1 MLEVER
7 VHDAFGP
14 LYNGVFSARMPVK
27 LQNSRCEALLTGRSE
42 PIAVWSMLGGTPY
55 PAVAMHKAWKELL
68 KNQQHD
74 GIGGCHVDRVTETM
88 NERYRKVQ
96 DIGETVIKTSLSE
109 LAGRID
115 LSKLGEREI
124 GLVIAN
130 TALVLPVTSRSL
142 PLARLTAGILMI
154 SASELVAEGLPL
166 ISTVAVVAFALTS
179 VLILASRPA
188 GWLVNQLLTSES
200 AVIAL
205 NLSFVSVI
213 VTSVAVISVPVV
225 PVMVTSATVAAGAV
239 VSCTNLRTV
248 LLLAESYSPL

>member
-1 MLEVER
+1 MAVG
-7 VHDAFGP
+7 AAI
-14 LYNGVFSARMPVK
+14 GV
-27 LQNSRCEALLTGRSE
+27 
-42 PIAVWSMLGGTPY
+42 
-55 PAVAMHKAWKELL
+55 
-68 KNQQHD
+68 
-74 GIGGCHVDRVTETM
+74 
-88 NERYRKVQ
+88 
-96 DIGETVIKTSLSE
+96 
-109 LAGRID
+109 AGA
-115 LSKLGEREI
+115 
-124 GLVIAN
+124 VIAN
-130 TALVLPVTSRSL
+130 TALGLFVTVSAVL
-142 PLARLTAGILMI
+142 LTRFAAGIVMA
-154 SASELVAEGLPL
+154 SASEPVAVGVPL

-188 GWLVNQLLTSES
+188 GRLVNQLLTSES